1 MVEGLL
7 EQTHMRNKILSSGDT
22 VEARCTRCRAV
33 LNHTIVALVDG
44 RIARVV
50 CNTCRG
56 EHNYHPPAAP
66 KTSAATSART
76 AGAGKV
82 SKPRAAKKDP
92 EAADRQE
99 WTELCA
105 GVAAEQG
112 LAYSMTG
119 KFRMNAFVR
128 QPVFGLGIVRRVDAG
143 KVEILFQDGKK
154 LLKTG

>member
-1 MVEGLL
+1 
-7 EQTHMRNKILSSGDT
+7 MRNKILSSGDT
-22 VEARCTRCRAV
+22 VEARCTRCKTV

-56 EHNYHPPAAP
+56 EHNYHPPAAAR
-66 KTSAATSART
+66 KSAVAPGT
-76 AGAGKV
+76 AGVAKV
-82 SKPRAAKKDP
+82 AKPRALKKDP

-99 WTELCA
+99 WIELCA
-105 GVAAEQG
+105 DIDAERG
-112 LAYSMTG
+112 IAYSMTG

-128 QPVFGLGIVRRVDAG
+128 HLAFGLGIVRRVDIG
-143 KVEILFQDGKK
+143 KVEVLFQDGKK